1 MGPLA
6 GIKVIEIAGIGAS
19 PFGAMMLADM
29 GAEVL
34 RIERPA
40 GTTTPGIIDPA
51 KDLLNRGR
59 QSVALD
65 LKKKESVACV
75 LKLVA
80 SADALIEGFRPGVM
94 ERLGLGPEECA
105 AANPKLVYGR
115 LTGWGQQG
123 PLAKTAGHDIDYIAL
138 SGALHGFGRRGEAP
152 VPPINV
158 VGDFGGGGLL
168 LAYGVVCALLEAQ
181 KSGEGQV
188 VDAGMLDGAALFTT
202 MMHGM
207 MAQGL
212 WRDERGENLIDTG
225 AHFYEVYE
233 TSDGKYLAIGAIEPQ
248 FYAALLSGLGLAGDT
263 DLKDQMNAK
272 KWPGL
277 KEKIAACVIQK
288 TREEWCAIFDGTDA
302 CVAPVLAMREAAG
315 HPHNAARGTFV
326 EEGGIVQPAP
336 APRFSR
342 SQAEIGGPPPL
353 PGQHSKAALA
363 DWGFDENEIASLVSA
378 RALFQRD

>member
-40 GTTTPGIIDPA
+40 GTATPGMMDPA

-59 QSVALD
+59 RSVALD
-65 LKKKESVACV
+65 LKKPEAVECV
-75 LKLVA
+75 LKLA
-80 SADALIEGFRPGVM
+80 AGADALIEGFRPGVM

-105 AANPKLVYGR
+105 QANPRLVYGR
-115 LTGWGQQG
+115 LTGWGQEG
-123 PLAKTAGHDIDYIAL
+123 PLAHTAGHDIDYIAL
-138 SGALHGFGRRGEAP
+138 SGALHGFGRRGEVP

-181 KSGEGQV
+181 KSGQGQV

-212 WRDERGENLIDTG
+212 WRDTRGENLIDTG

-248 FYAALLSGLGLAGDT
+248 FYVALLAGLGLAEDT
-263 DLKDQMNAK
+263 DLKDQWNPQ
-272 KWPGL
+272 KWPEL
-277 KEKIAACVIQK
+277 KAKITACVIQK
-288 TREEWCAIFDGTDA
+288 TRDEWCAIFDGTDA
-302 CVAPVLAMREAAG
+302 CVAPVLAMQEASA
-315 HPHNAARGTFV
+315 HPHNEARSTFV
-326 EEGGIVQPAP
+326 EREGIIQPAP

-342 SQAEIGGPPPL
+342 SKAEIGVPPPL
-353 PGQHSKAALA
+353 PGQHSRTALS
-363 DWGFDENEIASLVSA
+363 DWGIGEKEIAGLIDA
-378 RALFQRD
+378 GALFQRD